1 MVSIIIPVYNGE
13 NYLKR
18 CLDSVINQLYRN
30 VEIIIVNDGSTDRT
44 HFICQYYRKIDDRI
58 RYFLLDKNKGLPYA
72 RNIGISNAKG
82 EFLIF
87 VDADDI
93 LPNNSVGVRVDL
105 IGDNDL
111 LIGNYETLEMD
122 GNVHYSKICTE
133 KVVDNDDILNNLF
146 LDYGYGFQGY
156 RWNKLFRKSIIN
168 LCNFSYEKLIYNEDR
183 LFVCIYLLKCK
194 KVKLIPHVV
203 YRYIKNP
210 GSMMNPASFNYKILS
225 GLQTFNI
232 MCKMLKKTNIYA
244 YHMCCLNA
252 YYSADSIYWAI
263 PSKDY
268 ILKNKV
274 REYMLKY
281 RDKFFE
287 ASEEFALK
295 IAKVKMNEEK
305 YE

>member
-1 MVSIIIPVYNGE
+1 
-13 NYLKR
+13 
-18 CLDSVINQLYRN
+18 
-30 VEIIIVNDGSTDRT
+30 
-44 HFICQYYRKIDDRI
+44 
-58 RYFLLDKNKGLPYA
+58 
-72 RNIGISNAKG
+72 
-82 EFLIF
+82 
-87 VDADDI
+87 
-93 LPNNSVGVRVDL
+93 
-105 IGDNDL
+105 
-111 LIGNYETLEMD
+111 
-122 GNVHYSKICTE
+122 
-133 KVVDNDDILNNLF
+133 
-146 LDYGYGFQGY
+146 
-156 RWNKLFRKSIIN
+156 
-168 LCNFSYEKLIYNEDR
+168 
-183 LFVCIYLLKCK
+183 
-194 KVKLIPHVV
+194 
-203 YRYIKNP
+203 
-210 GSMMNPASFNYKILS
+210 MMNPASFNYKILS